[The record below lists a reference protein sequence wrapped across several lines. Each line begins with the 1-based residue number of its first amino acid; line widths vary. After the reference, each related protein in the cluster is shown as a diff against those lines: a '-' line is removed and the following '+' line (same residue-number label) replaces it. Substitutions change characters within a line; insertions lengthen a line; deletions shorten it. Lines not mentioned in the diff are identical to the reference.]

1 MPRGSRCDIRAVID
15 PARSDCKVPLS
26 FPATGRTIAAPDW
39 SAQVFAV
46 AIPSVLSVVMRRLS
60 LAALLACMLLGGL
73 HADWDFAQISQRAQK
88 LYGALGAGKERIDA
102 WQNLLA
108 TQQQGSELERLQVV
122 NRFFNQ
128 QLRYTEDI
136 DLWHEVDY
144 WATPIQSLLKG
155 AGDCEDYAIAKYF
168 SLRRMG
174 IASDKL
180 RITYV
185 KALRQ
190 NRAHMVLT
198 YYANPQAQPLV
209 LDSLMDAIKP
219 ASQRTDLLPVYSFNG
234 EGLWLTGAAGNK
246 KVGDT
251 KRLSRW
257 QDLLK
262 KMQAEGFPAEP
273 VY

>member
-1 MPRGSRCDIRAVID
+1 MAIRWTFY
-15 PARSDCKVPLS
+15 L
-26 FPATGRTIAAPDW
+26 T
-39 SAQVFAV
+39 
-46 AIPSVLSVVMRRLS
+46 MRR
-60 LAALLACMLLGGL
+60 AALAVLLGMALLGGL
-73 HADWDFAQISQRAQK
+73 RADWDFSQISRKAQA
-88 LYGALGAGKERIDA
+88 LYGPLGAGQQRIDA
-102 WQNLLA
+102 WQRLLA
-108 TQQQGSELERLQVV
+108 SEKQQTDQERLEVV
-122 NRFFNQ
+122 NQFFNR
-128 QLRYTEDI
+128 QLRYQEDI

-144 WATPIQSLLKG
+144 WATPIQSLIKG

-168 SLRRMG
+168 SLRRLG
-174 IASDKL
+174 IPADKL

-198 YYANPQAQPLV
+198 YYSSPDAMPLV
-209 LDSLMDAIKP
+209 LDSLIDAIKP
-219 ASQRTDLLPVYSFNG
+219 ASQRTDLLPVYAFNG

>member
-1 MPRGSRCDIRAVID
+1 MAISWPLKTV
-15 PARSDCKVPLS
+15 ARHLC
-26 FPATGRTIAAPDW
+26 
-39 SAQVFAV
+39 
-46 AIPSVLSVVMRRLS
+46 
-60 LAALLACMLLGGL
+60 LALLLGGAML
-73 HADWDFAQISQRAQK
+73 GALKADWDFAEISRKSAA
-88 LYGALGAGKERIDA
+88 LYGPLGAGKPRIDA
-102 WQNLLA
+102 WQALMA
-108 TQQQGSELERLQVV
+108 TQSQGSELQRLQVV

-128 QLRYTEDI
+128 QLRYVEDI
-136 DLWHEVDY
+136 DLWGEVDY
-144 WATPIQSLLKG
+144 WATPIQALLKG

-174 IASDKL
+174 IPAEKL

-198 YYANPQAQPLV
+198 YYSSPQAQPLV

-219 ASQRTDLLPVYSFNG
+219 ASQRTDLLPVYAFNG